1 MTRFIFGIYSVSRA
15 DVTPEHRSPHAAIPP
30 ANPAANQC
38 HGSSYGSYRLVHS
51 AGMPRLRRTDS
62 PKLGLRSLRPM
73 RLGEMRLSG
82 GEAGKQGSGAATE
95 RSDKTA
101 ATAADQLSLLP
112 RLPASPLPVLDQ
124 RERGA
129 RFIEWEVRSVLN
141 SPETTRMGYWS
152 INPYVGCEF
161 GCSYCYARETHRF
174 ALERADS
181 RTGGQTDRPLLP
193 PFESFEKEILV
204 KTDVADVL
212 AKTLDPLK
220 LKESSLVI
228 GTATDPYQPAERQ
241 FRLTRRI
248 LERLKSYRGLCIGII
263 TKSPLVTRDIDVL
276 QELSQV
282 HEISVNI
289 SLATANTLLA
299 RRLERR
305 SPIPS
310 ARLRALKTLVR
321 RGIHAGLLVAPILPG
336 ISDDRPGLA
345 DLFAAAKEAGAYYV
359 HGHPL
364 RLDPVLAPRFIALVE
379 EKFPH
384 LADRYRSHFR
394 DRYHVTREYQDAL
407 TGRLNELQ
415 REYGFAETR
424 TLRQRG
430 PAPGPARQPA
440 AEEEQVSLL

>member
-1 MTRFIFGIYSVSRA
+1 MS
-15 DVTPEHRSPHAAIPP
+15 
-30 ANPAANQC
+30 
-38 HGSSYGSYRLVHS
+38 
-51 AGMPRLRRTDS
+51 RLRGTDRA
-62 PKLGLRSLRPM
+62 KLRLRALRPM
-73 RLGEMRLSG
+73 RMGEMRLSR
-82 GEAGKQGSGAATE
+82 EAGKPGSGEATE
-95 RSDKTA
+95 RSVKTA

-181 RTGGQTDRPLLP
+181 RIPEGTPSRPEGRSVAGDLGDSPLP

-204 KTDVADVL
+204 KTDVAEVL
-212 AKTLDPLK
+212 AKTLDPTK
-220 LKESSLVI
+220 LRESSLVI

-276 QELSQV
+276 QDLSRV
-282 HEISVNI
+282 HEVSVNI
-289 SLATANTLLA
+289 SLATADTLLA

-345 DLFAAAKEAGAYYV
+345 NLFAAAKEAGAYYV

-379 EKFPH
+379 EKFPQ
-384 LADRYRSHFR
+384 LADRYHSHFR
-394 DRYHVTREYQDAL
+394 DRYHVTREYQEAL
-407 TGRLNELQ
+407 TRRLNGLQ

-424 TLRQRG
+424 RLRQRG
-430 PAPGPARQPA
+430 PAPGPAWRQDVVA
-440 AEEEQVSLL
+440 AEQVSLL

>member
-1 MTRFIFGIYSVSRA
+1 M
-15 DVTPEHRSPHAAIPP
+15 
-30 ANPAANQC
+30 
-38 HGSSYGSYRLVHS
+38 
-51 AGMPRLRRTDS
+51 
-62 PKLGLRSLRPM
+62 
-73 RLGEMRLSG
+73 
-82 GEAGKQGSGAATE
+82 
-95 RSDKTA
+95 
-101 ATAADQLSLLP
+101 
-112 RLPASPLPVLDQ
+112 
-124 RERGA
+124 
-129 RFIEWEVRSVLN
+129 LN
-141 SPETTRMGYWS
+141 TPETTRMGYWS

-181 RTGGQTDRPLLP
+181 RTPERTALP
-193 PFESFEKEILV
+193 PYEAFEKDILV
-204 KTDVADVL
+204 KASIGETL
-212 AKTLDPLK
+212 ARTLDPSK
-220 LKESSLVI
+220 LKDSSLVI

-241 FRLTRRI
+241 FKLTREI
-248 LERLKSYRGLCIGII
+248 LERLKCYRGLSIGII

-289 SLATANTLLA
+289 SLATANALLA

-364 RLDPVLAPRFIALVE
+364 RLDPVLAPRFLALVE

-384 LADRYRSHFR
+384 LADRYHSHFR
-394 DRYHVTREYQDAL
+394 DRYHVTREYQEAL
-407 TGRLNELQ
+407 TRRLNELQ

-430 PAPGPARQPA
+430 PAPGPTRRPA
-440 AEEEQVSLL
+440 AAQEQVSLL

>member
-1 MTRFIFGIYSVSRA
+1 
-15 DVTPEHRSPHAAIPP
+15 
-30 ANPAANQC
+30 
-38 HGSSYGSYRLVHS
+38 
-51 AGMPRLRRTDS
+51 
-62 PKLGLRSLRPM
+62 
-73 RLGEMRLSG
+73 
-82 GEAGKQGSGAATE
+82 
-95 RSDKTA
+95 
-101 ATAADQLSLLP
+101 LSLLP
-112 RLPASPLPVLDQ
+112 RRPAVPLPILDQ

-129 RFIEWEVRSVLN
+129 RFIAWEVRSVLN

-161 GCSYCYARETHRF
+161 GCSYCYARETHRY
-174 ALERADS
+174 AVERADGRSPEGTSS
-181 RTGGQTDRPLLP
+181 RPEGRSVAGGQADSLLP
-193 PFESFEKEILV
+193 PFEAFEKDILV
-204 KTDVADVL
+204 KAGIADVL
-212 AKTLDPLK
+212 TKTLDPTK
-220 LKESSLVI
+220 LKDSSLVI
-228 GTATDPYQPAERQ
+228 GTATDPYQPAERT
-241 FRLTRRI
+241 FKLTRQI
-248 LERLKSYRGLCIGII
+248 LTRLKAYRGLSIGII

-276 QELSQV
+276 QELSRV

-310 ARLRALKTLVR
+310 ARLRALTTLVR

-345 DLFAAAKEAGAYYV
+345 DLFAAARAAGAYYV

-364 RLDPVLAPRFIALVE
+364 RLDPVLAPRFLALVE

-384 LADRYRSHFR
+384 LAERYHSHFR

-407 TGRLNELQ
+407 TRRLNELQ

-430 PAPGPARQPA
+430 PAPGPARRQETTA
-440 AEEEQVSLL
+440 AEQVSLL

>member
-1 MTRFIFGIYSVSRA
+1 
-15 DVTPEHRSPHAAIPP
+15 
-30 ANPAANQC
+30 
-38 HGSSYGSYRLVHS
+38 
-51 AGMPRLRRTDS
+51 
-62 PKLGLRSLRPM
+62 M
-73 RLGEMRLSG
+73 RMGEMRLMG
-82 GEAGKQGSGAATE
+82 GEVGQQGTGEAGPMGRGEEQE
-95 RSDKTA
+95 RSGILQ
-101 ATAADQLSLLP
+101 ADTPPQLSLLP
-112 RLPASPLPVLDQ
+112 RLPAPPLPVLDQ

-174 ALERADS
+174 ALERAES
-181 RTGGQTDRPLLP
+181 RTPEGTSSLP
-193 PFESFEKEILV
+193 EGRSGAPYEAFEKDILV
-204 KTDVADVL
+204 KARIGDVL
-212 AKTLDPLK
+212 VRTLDPAK
-220 LKESSLVI
+220 LKDSSLVI

-241 FRLTRRI
+241 FKLTRQI
-248 LERLKSYRGLCIGII
+248 LERLRAYRGLCIGII

-282 HEISVNI
+282 HEVSVNI

-345 DLFAAAKEAGAYYV
+345 DLFAAARDAGAYYV

-384 LADRYRSHFR
+384 LADRYHSHFR
-394 DRYHVTREYQDAL
+394 DRYHVTREYQEAL
-407 TGRLNELQ
+407 TSRLNDLQ

-430 PAPGPARQPA
+430 PAPAQGPRPGADL
-440 AEEEQVSLL
+440 EQVSLL